1 LVFGSSKLAVPN
13 LEWKSSSDPD
23 LGGRATIIGN
33 EGGFPAGLTVDELPL
48 YRRRRPPSYLRPKDN
63 LKPEEGSLKSITS
76 EYRRRFLPH
85 PVLPA
90 DKRHYFREDH
100 LAVGLGASE
109 GSQDTTVVTD
119 TDEDQGLVKTGFRRG
134 RPEDSLRLEGEALLR
149 PEYYDTFVDYPRQR
163 PKVTRPGTHITS
175 ENHRQLPMDLITE
188 QNAQYVFFDGAR
200 RSELAR
206 RQTTLHA
213 EGDILVKVS
222 EIRSSYVPHEGAK
235 RSDLARRK
243 TSLRLEGGIDTMTEQ
258 KGKYV
263 GFPEGRR
270 AQLSRRATQLCLEG
284 EMDTLTEK
292 GEKYICFQSPK
303 RSELKRRPTNLKLE
317 GDLEI
322 ITENASNFIEF
333 LEAKR
338 AEMLRRSNNLQLEGD
353 LEHASGYRET
363 FVDFPRERP
372 IISRPR
378 ASLKQEGQ
386 LDITTEIRSQF
397 IDFVSKSKRSDLTRK
412 PTHLKLE
419 GKMESKPE
427 YRDSYVDFPRQRPKL
442 KRPDISLKPEGDIE
456 KITEKEA
463 QFVPF
468 AGSDRAVTVKRPP
481 ASLRL
486 EGELYTSPE
495 YKESFINFPRE
506 RPVVQKPPGHL
517 QHDPKALLLFV
528 DEPVKGPKGPGR
540 PPASNLHSE
549 GGINKNPHH
558 RLSNT
563 DLPIERPVTRK
574 TQGHLMRR
582 NGDSTASES
591 QTPRTQSERRYRE
604 TPDVEVDS
612 KRTYVDYTARGRTP
626 LRRRPE
632 NNTRGAR
639 CSSLAAAISSPQ
651 GSRRL
656 NTSTR
661 IVPMATHTVSR
672 DEPRSKAK
680 TVTFELADRRPK
692 TCP

>member
-1 LVFGSSKLAVPN
+1 LAVPG

-33 EGGFPAGLTVDELPL
+33 EGGFPAGLTVDQLAL

-85 PVLPA
+85 PVLRA
-90 DKRHYFREDH
+90 EDH
-100 LAVGLGASE
+100 LAAE
-109 GSQDTTVVTD
+109 GTQD
-119 TDEDQGLVKTGFRRG
+119 TDEEHQGSVKRGFRRG

-149 PEYYDTFVDYPRQR
+149 PEYYDTFIDYPRQR
-163 PKVTRPGTHITS
+163 PKVTRPGTHIAS
-175 ENHRQLPMDLITE
+175 ENHRQLPMDSITE
-188 QNAQYVFFDGAR
+188 QGAQYIFFDGAR

-206 RQTTLHA
+206 RETTLQA

-222 EIRSSYVPHEGAK
+222 EIHSSYVAHEGAK

-243 TSLRLEGGIDTMTEQ
+243 TSLRMEGGIDTTTEQ
-258 KGKYV
+258 RGQYV
-263 GFPEGRR
+263 GFPLGRR
-270 AQLSRRATQLCLEG
+270 AELSRRATQLCLEG

-292 GEKYICFQSPK
+292 GEKYVCFQSPK

-317 GDLEI
+317 GDLEK

-338 AEMLRRSNNLQLEGD
+338 AEMSRRSNNLQLEGE

-378 ASLKQEGQ
+378 ASLRQQGQ
-386 LDITTEIRSQF
+386 LDTTTEIRSQF
-397 IDFVSKSKRSDLTRK
+397 IDSVPKGRRSGLARK
-412 PTHLKLE
+412 PTQLRLE
-419 GKMESKPE
+419 GKMESNPE

-442 KRPDISLKPEGDIE
+442 KRPDVSLKPEGDIE
-456 KITEKEA
+456 KVTEKEA

-468 AGSDRAVTVKRPP
+468 PGSDRPVTVRRPT

-486 EGELYTSPE
+486 EGELNTSPE
-495 YKESFINFPRE
+495 YTESFINFPRE
-506 RPVVQKPPGHL
+506 RPVVQKPAGHL

-528 DEPVKGPKGPGR
+528 DEPIKGPKGPGR

-549 GGINKNPHH
+549 GGTDNNPDH

-563 DLPIERPVTRK
+563 DLPTARPVTR
-574 TQGHLMRR
+574 TRGHLIRR

-591 QTPRTQSERRYRE
+591 QTPRAQSERRYRE

-612 KRTYVDYTARGRTP
+612 KKTYVDYTARGRTP
-626 LRRRPE
+626 LRRPE

-639 CSSLAAAISSPQ
+639 CSSLAAAITSPQ

-661 IVPMATHTVSR
+661 MVPMVTHAVSR

-680 TVTFELADRRPK
+680 TVTFELSDRRPQ